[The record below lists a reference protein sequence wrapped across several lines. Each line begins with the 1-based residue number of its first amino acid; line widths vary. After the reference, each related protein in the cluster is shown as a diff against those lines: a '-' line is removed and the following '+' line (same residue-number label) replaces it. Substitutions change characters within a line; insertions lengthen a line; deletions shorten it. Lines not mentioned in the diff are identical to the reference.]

1 MRRLEKQRVN
11 VPAARYTC
19 LWRSSNA
26 AEIVSMI
33 GFRNEPRRQSPNK
46 VSRVST
52 MLITISSFTRRT
64 TFALHCMYRTMWLA
78 AAKLDMLAV

>member
-46 VSRVST
+46 VSRVK
-52 MLITISSFTRRT
+52 
-64 TFALHCMYRTMWLA
+64 APC
-78 AAKLDMLAV
+78 